1 MHSWAYNLA
10 FLRGDEAGMREQLNW
25 AIGKTGAEYDV
36 ISEES
41 DTQAYHGRL
50 LKARELYATARAAA
64 LRADVKETAAELDAF
79 GALREAELGNAANAH
94 QGVEAALAT
103 SNARD
108 VRSVAALALATA
120 ADSVGAQKLTDG
132 LQSEFP
138 LDTIL
143 QNYWLAA
150 IRARVELNHGRA
162 QHALGLLQAAIPYET
177 GRTGPMIPVYL
188 RGQAYLAA
196 GNGPAAAAEFQR
208 LRDHRGLVGNDVT
221 AALAHL
227 YLGRARTLEATTL
240 QSPAAEN
247 TKAQARAAYRDFFAL
262 WSDADQDIPIFTA
275 AKAEYSR
282 LK

>member
-1 MHSWAYNLA
+1 
-10 FLRGDEAGMREQLNW
+10 MRQQLNW

-36 ISEES
+36 VSLES

-50 LKARELYATARAAA
+50 VKARELDATARTAA
-64 LRADVKETAAELDAF
+64 LRDDVKETAAEIEAG
-79 GALREAELGNAANAH
+79 GALREAEVGNSAKAR
-94 QGVEAALAT
+94 QGVQAALT
-103 SNARD
+103 MSNGRN
-108 VRSVAALALATA
+108 VRSLAALALATA
-120 ADSVGAQKLTDG
+120 ADSIGSQKLTDG

-150 IRARVELNHGRA
+150 VRARVELNHGRA
-162 QHALGLLQAAIPYET
+162 QHAIDLLQAAIPYET
-177 GRTGPMIPVYL
+177 GRTGPMVPVYL

-196 GNGPAAAAEFQR
+196 GNGSAAAAEFQK
-208 LRDHRGLVGNDVT
+208 LLDHPALVGNDVT

-227 YLGRARTLEATTL
+227 YLGRARTLEATKL
-240 QSPAAEN
+240 QSPAADS
-247 TKAQARAAYRDFFAL
+247 TKALARAVYRDFFAL